1 MRRLH
6 SFIGCIVTLMAM
18 MVPCSF
24 SAGAISHQPENRVI
38 YEVFVRNFSQEGNF
52 KGVEAQI
59 PRLKEL
65 GVDVVWLMPIYTPGE
80 EGRWGTYS
88 SPYAVR
94 DYKGLDP
101 DYGTAA
107 DFRSLVN
114 AIHENGMEIW
124 LDWVANHTSK
134 DNVWTKSN
142 PGFYGS
148 SFVSPNGWNDVYQLD
163 FSNSAM
169 HDAMIDAMQYWVD
182 EFDVDG
188 FRCDYASGPT
198 SEFWSKATQRVL
210 KNGER
215 VAWLAEDDSK
225 PELVSNGWFDYNY
238 AWYFHDRLLDFA
250 RGGTVD
256 NLRNECLNLHNE
268 EAYRGR
274 SRMVYLSN
282 HDVVQDKG
290 GTEVTLFHKYVRP
303 LTVLEFTVFGM
314 PLIYNGQEIGYNP
327 GGSVSL
333 AEKTPIDWSNPDSRT
348 TELIRTLS
356 NLKHTQPALNT
367 GHTTGTLINHTA
379 TDPNVYVYERRQGDE
394 SVVVMLNFNDSQK
407 TFSISGNLPGF
418 TGKDAFTGNT
428 GRMAAGE
435 SFTLPA
441 QGYAVYV
448 KDGEGGDLPIVTIPD
463 TYNIYIKD
471 ETGWNDLYLYAYV
484 DGAPSI
490 FGEWPGVKVT
500 ETEVVNGVS
509 YKVIRNVSATD
520 IEQTFIANDNNG
532 NQVDIAGLY
541 TITEN
546 VYLTVGGTQPEEP
559 TPSAYNIYI
568 KDETGWNDLYLYA
581 YVDGAPSIFG
591 EWPGVKVTETE
602 VVNGVSYKVIR
613 NVSATDIEQ
622 TFIAN
627 DNNGNQVD
635 IAGLYTIT
643 ENVYLTVGGTQPEE
657 PTPSAYN
664 IYIKDET
671 GWNDLYLYAYVED
684 APSIFGE
691 WPGIKVTDTE
701 VIDGITYKVIKNI
714 TATEVPQNL
723 IVNNNAGEQIDLP
736 GAYTITENIFVSAS
750 HPAIYLLDNSGWDNL
765 YLYAWGAG
773 IPEMFGGWPGV
784 EATEKVGIDGV
795 EYLKVSFPEEAAMP
809 SNLIFNNGDGVQFD
823 GPTLDHVGS
832 IYIKVEGDSFIVSDV
847 PFPVYNI
854 YIEDK
859 TGWDRLYLY
868 AYSNEEASLFGEWPG
883 VEVSETVTIG
893 DTRFKV
899 VRNLPASDT
908 EHSFIIHNNSGEQQD
923 IDGIHTLTK
932 HLYFASGSGV
942 DSVESSDD
950 VVVEYYN
957 LQGMRILN
965 PGKGIYICRKG
976 NKVFK
981 VVR

>member
-1 MRRLH
+1 MRQFH

-18 MVPCSF
+18 MAPCSF
-24 SAGAISHQPENRVI
+24 SAGAVSHQPENRVI

-80 EGRWGTYS
+80 EGKWGTYS

-210 KNGER
+210 KKGER

-290 GTEVTLFHKYVRP
+290 GTEVSLFHKYVRP

-314 PLIYNGQEIGYNP
+314 PLIYNGQEVGYNP

-428 GRMAAGE
+428 GRMATGE

-490 FGEWPGVKVT
+490 FGEWPGIKVT

-591 EWPGVKVTETE
+591 EWPG
-602 VVNGVSYKVIR
+602 
-613 NVSATDIEQ
+613 
-622 TFIAN
+622 
-627 DNNGNQVD
+627 
-635 IAGLYTIT
+635 
-643 ENVYLTVGGTQPEE
+643 
-657 PTPSAYN
+657 
-664 IYIKDET
+664 
-671 GWNDLYLYAYVED
+671 
-684 APSIFGE
+684 
-691 WPGIKVTDTE
+691 IKVTDTE

-736 GAYTITENIFVSAS
+736 DAYTITEKIFVSAS

-784 EATEKVGIDGV
+784 EATEKVSIDGV
-795 EYLKVSFPEEAAMP
+795 EYLKVSFPEGAAMP

-932 HLYFASGSGV
+932 HLYFASVSGV

-950 VVVEYYN
+950 EVVEYYN

>member
-80 EGRWGTYS
+80 EGKWGTYS

-198 SEFWSKATQRVL
+198 SEFWRKATQRVL

-290 GTEVTLFHKYVRP
+290 GTEVTLFHKYLRP

-348 TELIRTLS
+348 SELIRTLS
-356 NLKHTQPALNT
+356 NLKHTQQALNT

-490 FGEWPGVKVT
+490 FGAWPGIKVS
-500 ETEVVNGVS
+500 EAEVV
-509 YKVIRNVSATD
+509 D
-520 IEQTFIANDNNG
+520 
-532 NQVDIAGLY
+532 
-541 TITEN
+541 
-546 VYLTVGGTQPEEP
+546 
-559 TPSAYNIYI
+559 
-568 KDETGWNDLYLYA
+568 
-581 YVDGAPSIFG
+581 
-591 EWPGVKVTETE
+591 
-602 VVNGVSYKVIR
+602 GVSYKVIR

-691 WPGIKVTDTE
+691 WPGVKVTDTE

-714 TATEVPQNL
+714 TTTEVPQNL

-784 EATEKVGIDGV
+784 EATEKVSIDGV
-795 EYLKVSFPEEAAMP
+795 EYLKVSFPEEAAIP

-823 GPTLDHVGS
+823 GPTLDHIGS

-932 HLYFASGSGV
+932 HLYFASVSGV

>member
-1 MRRLH
+1 M
-6 SFIGCIVTLMAM
+6 
-18 MVPCSF
+18 
-24 SAGAISHQPENRVI
+24 
-38 YEVFVRNFSQEGNF
+38 
-52 KGVEAQI
+52 
-59 PRLKEL
+59 
-65 GVDVVWLMPIYTPGE
+65 
-80 EGRWGTYS
+80 
-88 SPYAVR
+88 
-94 DYKGLDP
+94 
-101 DYGTAA
+101 
-107 DFRSLVN
+107 
-114 AIHENGMEIW
+114 
-124 LDWVANHTSK
+124 
-134 DNVWTKSN
+134 
-142 PGFYGS
+142 
-148 SFVSPNGWNDVYQLD
+148 
-163 FSNSAM
+163 
-169 HDAMIDAMQYWVD
+169 
-182 EFDVDG
+182 
-188 FRCDYASGPT
+188 
-198 SEFWSKATQRVL
+198 
-210 KNGER
+210 
-215 VAWLAEDDSK
+215 
-225 PELVSNGWFDYNY
+225 
-238 AWYFHDRLLDFA
+238 
-250 RGGTVD
+250 
-256 NLRNECLNLHNE
+256 
-268 EAYRGR
+268 
-274 SRMVYLSN
+274 
-282 HDVVQDKG
+282 
-290 GTEVTLFHKYVRP
+290 
-303 LTVLEFTVFGM
+303 
-314 PLIYNGQEIGYNP
+314 
-327 GGSVSL
+327 
-333 AEKTPIDWSNPDSRT
+333 
-348 TELIRTLS
+348 
-356 NLKHTQPALNT
+356 
-367 GHTTGTLINHTA
+367 
-379 TDPNVYVYERRQGDE
+379 
-394 SVVVMLNFNDSQK
+394 
-407 TFSISGNLPGF
+407 
-418 TGKDAFTGNT
+418 
-428 GRMAAGE
+428 
-435 SFTLPA
+435 
-441 QGYAVYV
+441 
-448 KDGEGGDLPIVTIPD
+448 
-463 TYNIYIKD
+463 
-471 ETGWNDLYLYAYV
+471 
-484 DGAPSI
+484 
-490 FGEWPGVKVT
+490 
-500 ETEVVNGVS
+500 VNGVS

-546 VYLTVGGTQPEEP
+546 VYLTVRGTQPEEP

-591 EWPGVKVTETE
+591 EWPGVKVT
-602 VVNGVSYKVIR
+602 
-613 NVSATDIEQ
+613 
-622 TFIAN
+622 
-627 DNNGNQVD
+627 
-635 IAGLYTIT
+635 
-643 ENVYLTVGGTQPEE
+643 
-657 PTPSAYN
+657 
-664 IYIKDET
+664 
-671 GWNDLYLYAYVED
+671 
-684 APSIFGE
+684 
-691 WPGIKVTDTE
+691 DTE

-714 TATEVPQNL
+714 TTTEVPQNL

-736 GAYTITENIFVSAS
+736 GAYTITENIFVSTR

-823 GPTLDHVGS
+823 GPTLDHIGS

-932 HLYFASGSGV
+932 HLYFASVSGV

>member
-1 MRRLH
+1 MRRFH
-6 SFIGCIVTLMAM
+6 SFIVFLLTLIAM

-24 SAGAISHQPENRVI
+24 SAGAVSHQPENRVI

-80 EGRWGTYS
+80 EGKWGTYS

-484 DGAPSI
+484 EDAPSI
-490 FGEWPGVKVT
+490 FGEWPGIKVT

-581 YVDGAPSIFG
+581 YVDG
-591 EWPGVKVTETE
+591 
-602 VVNGVSYKVIR
+602 
-613 NVSATDIEQ
+613 
-622 TFIAN
+622 
-627 DNNGNQVD
+627 
-635 IAGLYTIT
+635 
-643 ENVYLTVGGTQPEE
+643 
-657 PTPSAYN
+657 
-664 IYIKDET
+664 
-671 GWNDLYLYAYVED
+671 

-784 EATEKVGIDGV
+784 EATEKVSIDGV
-795 EYLKVSFPEEAAMP
+795 EYLKVSFPEGAAMP

-932 HLYFASGSGV
+932 HLYFASVSGV

>member
-581 YVDGAPSIFG
+581 YV
-591 EWPGVKVTETE
+591 
-602 VVNGVSYKVIR
+602 
-613 NVSATDIEQ
+613 
-622 TFIAN
+622 
-627 DNNGNQVD
+627 
-635 IAGLYTIT
+635 
-643 ENVYLTVGGTQPEE
+643 
-657 PTPSAYN
+657 
-664 IYIKDET
+664 
-671 GWNDLYLYAYVED
+671 ED

-784 EATEKVGIDGV
+784 EATEKVSIDGV
-795 EYLKVSFPEEAAMP
+795 EYLKVSFPEEAAIP

-823 GPTLDHVGS
+823 GPTLDHIGS

>member
-1 MRRLH
+1 MRQFH

-24 SAGAISHQPENRVI
+24 SAGAVSHQPENRVI

-80 EGRWGTYS
+80 EGKWGTYS

-314 PLIYNGQEIGYNP
+314 PLIYNGQEVGYNP

-379 TDPNVYVYERRQGDE
+379 TDPNVYVYERRHGDE

-490 FGEWPGVKVT
+490 FGEWPGIKVT

-591 EWPGVKVTETE
+591 EWPG
-602 VVNGVSYKVIR
+602 
-613 NVSATDIEQ
+613 
-622 TFIAN
+622 
-627 DNNGNQVD
+627 
-635 IAGLYTIT
+635 
-643 ENVYLTVGGTQPEE
+643 
-657 PTPSAYN
+657 
-664 IYIKDET
+664 
-671 GWNDLYLYAYVED
+671 
-684 APSIFGE
+684 
-691 WPGIKVTDTE
+691 IKVTDTE

-714 TATEVPQNL
+714 TVTEVPQNL

-736 GAYTITENIFVSAS
+736 DAYTITENIFVSAS

-784 EATEKVGIDGV
+784 EATEKVSIDGV
-795 EYLKVSFPEEAAMP
+795 EYLKVSFPEGAAMP

-932 HLYFASGSGV
+932 HLYFASVSGV

>member
-1 MRRLH
+1 M
-6 SFIGCIVTLMAM
+6 S
-18 MVPCSF
+18 
-24 SAGAISHQPENRVI
+24 
-38 YEVFVRNFSQEGNF
+38 
-52 KGVEAQI
+52 
-59 PRLKEL
+59 
-65 GVDVVWLMPIYTPGE
+65 
-80 EGRWGTYS
+80 
-88 SPYAVR
+88 
-94 DYKGLDP
+94 
-101 DYGTAA
+101 
-107 DFRSLVN
+107 
-114 AIHENGMEIW
+114 
-124 LDWVANHTSK
+124 
-134 DNVWTKSN
+134 
-142 PGFYGS
+142 
-148 SFVSPNGWNDVYQLD
+148 
-163 FSNSAM
+163 
-169 HDAMIDAMQYWVD
+169 
-182 EFDVDG
+182 
-188 FRCDYASGPT
+188 
-198 SEFWSKATQRVL
+198 
-210 KNGER
+210 
-215 VAWLAEDDSK
+215 
-225 PELVSNGWFDYNY
+225 
-238 AWYFHDRLLDFA
+238 
-250 RGGTVD
+250 
-256 NLRNECLNLHNE
+256 
-268 EAYRGR
+268 
-274 SRMVYLSN
+274 
-282 HDVVQDKG
+282 
-290 GTEVTLFHKYVRP
+290 
-303 LTVLEFTVFGM
+303 
-314 PLIYNGQEIGYNP
+314 
-327 GGSVSL
+327 
-333 AEKTPIDWSNPDSRT
+333 
-348 TELIRTLS
+348 
-356 NLKHTQPALNT
+356 
-367 GHTTGTLINHTA
+367 
-379 TDPNVYVYERRQGDE
+379 
-394 SVVVMLNFNDSQK
+394 
-407 TFSISGNLPGF
+407 
-418 TGKDAFTGNT
+418 
-428 GRMAAGE
+428 
-435 SFTLPA
+435 
-441 QGYAVYV
+441 
-448 KDGEGGDLPIVTIPD
+448 
-463 TYNIYIKD
+463 
-471 ETGWNDLYLYAYV
+471 
-484 DGAPSI
+484 
-490 FGEWPGVKVT
+490 
-500 ETEVVNGVS
+500 ETEVVDGVS

-591 EWPGVKVTETE
+591 EWPG
-602 VVNGVSYKVIR
+602 
-613 NVSATDIEQ
+613 
-622 TFIAN
+622 
-627 DNNGNQVD
+627 
-635 IAGLYTIT
+635 
-643 ENVYLTVGGTQPEE
+643 
-657 PTPSAYN
+657 
-664 IYIKDET
+664 
-671 GWNDLYLYAYVED
+671 
-684 APSIFGE
+684 
-691 WPGIKVTDTE
+691 IKVTDTE

-736 GAYTITENIFVSAS
+736 GAYTITENIFVSAR

-784 EATEKVGIDGV
+784 EATEKVSIDGV

-932 HLYFASGSGV
+932 HLYFASVSGV

>member
-1 MRRLH
+1 MRQFH

-24 SAGAISHQPENRVI
+24 SAGAVSHQPENRVI

-80 EGRWGTYS
+80 EGKWGTYS

-198 SEFWSKATQRVL
+198 SEFWRKATQRVL

-290 GTEVTLFHKYVRP
+290 GTEVTLFHKYLRP

-348 TELIRTLS
+348 SELIRTLS
-356 NLKHTQPALNT
+356 NLKHTQQALNT

-490 FGEWPGVKVT
+490 FGAWPGIKVS
-500 ETEVVNGVS
+500 EAEVVDGVS

-546 VYLTVGGTQPEEP
+546 VYLTV
-559 TPSAYNIYI
+559 
-568 KDETGWNDLYLYA
+568 
-581 YVDGAPSIFG
+581 
-591 EWPGVKVTETE
+591 
-602 VVNGVSYKVIR
+602 R
-613 NVSATDIEQ
+613 
-622 TFIAN
+622 
-627 DNNGNQVD
+627 
-635 IAGLYTIT
+635 
-643 ENVYLTVGGTQPEE
+643 GTQPEE

-691 WPGIKVTDTE
+691 WPGVKVTDTE

-714 TATEVPQNL
+714 TTTEVPQNL

-784 EATEKVGIDGV
+784 EATEKVSIDGV
-795 EYLKVSFPEEAAMP
+795 EYLKVSFPEEAAIP

-823 GPTLDHVGS
+823 GPTLDHIGS

-932 HLYFASGSGV
+932 HLYFASVSGV

>member
-80 EGRWGTYS
+80 EGKWGTYS

-198 SEFWSKATQRVL
+198 SEFWRKATQRVL

-290 GTEVTLFHKYVRP
+290 GTEVTLFHKYLRP

-348 TELIRTLS
+348 SELIRTLS
-356 NLKHTQPALNT
+356 NLKHTQQALNT

-490 FGEWPGVKVT
+490 FGEWPGIKVA
-500 ETEVVNGVS
+500 ETEVV
-509 YKVIRNVSATD
+509 D
-520 IEQTFIANDNNG
+520 
-532 NQVDIAGLY
+532 
-541 TITEN
+541 
-546 VYLTVGGTQPEEP
+546 
-559 TPSAYNIYI
+559 
-568 KDETGWNDLYLYA
+568 
-581 YVDGAPSIFG
+581 
-591 EWPGVKVTETE
+591 
-602 VVNGVSYKVIR
+602 GVSYKVIR

-691 WPGIKVTDTE
+691 WPGVKVTDTE

-714 TATEVPQNL
+714 TTTEVPQNL

-784 EATEKVGIDGV
+784 EATEKVSIDGV
-795 EYLKVSFPEEAAMP
+795 EYLKVSFPEEAAIP

-823 GPTLDHVGS
+823 GPTLDHIGS

-932 HLYFASGSGV
+932 HLYFASVSGV

>member
-24 SAGAISHQPENRVI
+24 SAGAVSHQPENRVI

-274 SRMVYLSN
+274 SRMLYLSN

-581 YVDGAPSIFG
+581 YV
-591 EWPGVKVTETE
+591 
-602 VVNGVSYKVIR
+602 
-613 NVSATDIEQ
+613 
-622 TFIAN
+622 
-627 DNNGNQVD
+627 
-635 IAGLYTIT
+635 
-643 ENVYLTVGGTQPEE
+643 
-657 PTPSAYN
+657 
-664 IYIKDET
+664 
-671 GWNDLYLYAYVED
+671 ED

-795 EYLKVSFPEEAAMP
+795 EYLKVSFPEGAAMP
-809 SNLIFNNGDGVQFD
+809 SNLIFNNGNGVQFD

>member
-1 MRRLH
+1 MKRLH

-290 GTEVTLFHKYVRP
+290 GTEVTLFHKYLRP

-490 FGEWPGVKVT
+490 FGEWPGIKVA
-500 ETEVVNGVS
+500 ETEVVDGVS

-559 TPSAYNIYI
+559 TS
-568 KDETGWNDLYLYA
+568 
-581 YVDGAPSIFG
+581 
-591 EWPGVKVTETE
+591 
-602 VVNGVSYKVIR
+602 
-613 NVSATDIEQ
+613 
-622 TFIAN
+622 
-627 DNNGNQVD
+627 
-635 IAGLYTIT
+635 
-643 ENVYLTVGGTQPEE
+643 
-657 PTPSAYN
+657 SAYN

-691 WPGIKVTDTE
+691 WPGVKVTDTE

-823 GPTLDHVGS
+823 GPTLDHIGS

-932 HLYFASGSGV
+932 HLYFASVSGV

>member
-1 MRRLH
+1 MRQFH

-24 SAGAISHQPENRVI
+24 SAGAVSHQPENRVI

-80 EGRWGTYS
+80 EGKWGTYS

-210 KNGER
+210 KKGER

-274 SRMVYLSN
+274 SRMLYLSN

-314 PLIYNGQEIGYNP
+314 PLIYNGQEVGYNP

-591 EWPGVKVTETE
+591 EWPGVKVT
-602 VVNGVSYKVIR
+602 
-613 NVSATDIEQ
+613 
-622 TFIAN
+622 
-627 DNNGNQVD
+627 
-635 IAGLYTIT
+635 
-643 ENVYLTVGGTQPEE
+643 
-657 PTPSAYN
+657 
-664 IYIKDET
+664 
-671 GWNDLYLYAYVED
+671 
-684 APSIFGE
+684 
-691 WPGIKVTDTE
+691 DTE

-784 EATEKVGIDGV
+784 EATEKVSIDGV
-795 EYLKVSFPEEAAMP
+795 EYLKVSFPEGAAMP

-932 HLYFASGSGV
+932 HLYFASVSGV

-950 VVVEYYN
+950 EVVEYYN

>member
-1 MRRLH
+1 MRQFH

-18 MVPCSF
+18 MAPCSF
-24 SAGAISHQPENRVI
+24 SAGAVSHQPENRVI

-80 EGRWGTYS
+80 EGKWGTYS

-210 KNGER
+210 KKGER

-314 PLIYNGQEIGYNP
+314 PLIYNGQEVGYNP

-490 FGEWPGVKVT
+490 FGEWPG
-500 ETEVVNGVS
+500 
-509 YKVIRNVSATD
+509 
-520 IEQTFIANDNNG
+520 
-532 NQVDIAGLY
+532 
-541 TITEN
+541 
-546 VYLTVGGTQPEEP
+546 
-559 TPSAYNIYI
+559 
-568 KDETGWNDLYLYA
+568 
-581 YVDGAPSIFG
+581 
-591 EWPGVKVTETE
+591 
-602 VVNGVSYKVIR
+602 
-613 NVSATDIEQ
+613 
-622 TFIAN
+622 
-627 DNNGNQVD
+627 
-635 IAGLYTIT
+635 
-643 ENVYLTVGGTQPEE
+643 
-657 PTPSAYN
+657 
-664 IYIKDET
+664 
-671 GWNDLYLYAYVED
+671 
-684 APSIFGE
+684 
-691 WPGIKVTDTE
+691 IKVTDTE

-714 TATEVPQNL
+714 TVTEVPQNL

-736 GAYTITENIFVSAS
+736 DAYTITENIFVSAS

-784 EATEKVGIDGV
+784 EATEKVSIDGV
-795 EYLKVSFPEEAAMP
+795 EYLKVSFPEGAAMP

-932 HLYFASGSGV
+932 HLYFASVSGV

>member
-6 SFIGCIVTLMAM
+6 SFIGCLVTLMAM

-24 SAGAISHQPENRVI
+24 SAGAVSHQPENRVI

-80 EGRWGTYS
+80 EGKWGTYS

-101 DYGTAA
+101 DYGTTA

-210 KNGER
+210 KKGER

-581 YVDGAPSIFG
+581 YV
-591 EWPGVKVTETE
+591 
-602 VVNGVSYKVIR
+602 
-613 NVSATDIEQ
+613 
-622 TFIAN
+622 
-627 DNNGNQVD
+627 
-635 IAGLYTIT
+635 
-643 ENVYLTVGGTQPEE
+643 
-657 PTPSAYN
+657 
-664 IYIKDET
+664 
-671 GWNDLYLYAYVED
+671 ED
-684 APSIFGE
+684 TPSIFGE
-691 WPGIKVTDTE
+691 WPGIKVTDIE

-736 GAYTITENIFVSAS
+736 GAYTITENIFVSAR
-750 HPAIYLLDNSGWDNL
+750 HPAIYLLDNSGWDIL

-823 GPTLDHVGS
+823 GPTLDHIGS

-932 HLYFASGSGV
+932 HLYFASVSGV

-950 VVVEYYN
+950 EVVEYYN

>member
-1 MRRLH
+1 MRQFH
-6 SFIGCIVTLMAM
+6 SFIGCLLTLMAM

-80 EGRWGTYS
+80 EGKWGTYS

-210 KNGER
+210 KKGER

-290 GTEVTLFHKYVRP
+290 GTEVSLFHKYVRP

-314 PLIYNGQEIGYNP
+314 PLIYNGQEVGYNP

-428 GRMAAGE
+428 GRMATGE

-490 FGEWPGVKVT
+490 FGEWPGIKVT

-591 EWPGVKVTETE
+591 EWPG
-602 VVNGVSYKVIR
+602 
-613 NVSATDIEQ
+613 
-622 TFIAN
+622 
-627 DNNGNQVD
+627 
-635 IAGLYTIT
+635 
-643 ENVYLTVGGTQPEE
+643 
-657 PTPSAYN
+657 
-664 IYIKDET
+664 
-671 GWNDLYLYAYVED
+671 
-684 APSIFGE
+684 
-691 WPGIKVTDTE
+691 IKVTDTE

-736 GAYTITENIFVSAS
+736 DAYTITEKIFVSAS

-784 EATEKVGIDGV
+784 EATEKVSIDGV
-795 EYLKVSFPEEAAMP
+795 EYLKVSFPEGAAMP

-932 HLYFASGSGV
+932 HLYFASVSGV

-950 VVVEYYN
+950 EVVEYYN

>member
-290 GTEVTLFHKYVRP
+290 GTEVTLFHKFVRP

-581 YVDGAPSIFG
+581 YV
-591 EWPGVKVTETE
+591 
-602 VVNGVSYKVIR
+602 
-613 NVSATDIEQ
+613 
-622 TFIAN
+622 
-627 DNNGNQVD
+627 
-635 IAGLYTIT
+635 
-643 ENVYLTVGGTQPEE
+643 
-657 PTPSAYN
+657 
-664 IYIKDET
+664 
-671 GWNDLYLYAYVED
+671 ED

-795 EYLKVSFPEEAAMP
+795 EYLKVSFPEGAAMP
-809 SNLIFNNGDGVQFD
+809 SNLIFNNGNGVQFD

-932 HLYFASGSGV
+932 HLYFASVSGV